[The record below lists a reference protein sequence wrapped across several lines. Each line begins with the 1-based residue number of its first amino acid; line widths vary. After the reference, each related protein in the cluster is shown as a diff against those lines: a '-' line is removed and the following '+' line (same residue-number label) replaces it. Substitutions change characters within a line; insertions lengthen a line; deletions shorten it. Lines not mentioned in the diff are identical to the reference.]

1 MTEYLSSIDWSLWG
15 GAIVF
20 TVASLVGIVLTIITL
35 PGTWLIL
42 ACPLLIKLLWIPD
55 FMPWWVII
63 VMGVLAL
70 LGEIIEALAGAFGA
84 AKTGATKAGAI
95 GAIAGSLLGALGGS
109 AFFFPLG
116 TIAGACLGAAVGTLL
131 VEVGYARRTYKEGAW
146 AGTGAAAGRFIAIL
160 VKGSIAGLMALLG
173 AAAILYLAIAG

>member
-1 MTEYLSSIDWSLWG
+1 MNQALSSIDWSLWG
-15 GAIVF
+15 AAIVF
-20 TVASLVGIVLTIITL
+20 TIASLVGIVLTIITL

-42 ACPLLIKLLWIPD
+42 VCALLTKLFWIHD

-70 LGEIIEALAGAFGA
+70 LGEIIEALASGFGA

-95 GAIAGSLLGALGGS
+95 GAIVGSLLGALGGS
-109 AFFFPLG
+109 AFLFPLG
-116 TIAGACLGAAVGTLL
+116 TIAGACLGAAIGTLL
-131 VEVGYARRTYKEGAW
+131 VEVGYARRTFKEGAW
-146 AGTGAAAGRFIAIL
+146 AGTGAAAGRFVAIL

-173 AAAILYLAIAG
+173 ASTILYLAIAG